1 MIVYSTLNVLDPGD
15 TLAKY
20 NPYDTETSACWK
32 IPVAS
37 IIPPYRI
44 LARASEDSRIV
55 GKISVTK
62 TYGVEMLW
70 GLRGRS
76 LHRRSIDFSWRNI
89 NPRHTPCFHRTTPN
103 DKNNE
108 NDEDHWSGR
117 FSRSLAPSRDK
128 GTSTKI
134 KEGEEETESFIDI

>member
-1 MIVYSTLNVLDPGD
+1 MIVYWTLNVLDPRD
-15 TLAKY
+15 TLTY
-20 NPYDTETSACWK
+20 NPYDAETSACWK

-44 LARASEDSRIV
+44 LARADEDSRIV

-62 TYGVEMLW
+62 TGVEILW

-76 LHRRSIDFSWRNI
+76 LHRRFDWFLLTKHKPGTYPMLSQ
-89 NPRHTPCFHRTTPN
+89 N
-103 DKNNE
+103 DADNKNND

-117 FSRSLAPSRDK
+117 FSRSLALSQDK

-134 KEGEEETESFIDI
+134 KEGEGETESFIDI